1 MNIRNMKQNRVKN
14 KGRIYTVFKDSIK
27 KIWKDPVGS
36 NVISMVIKESLR
48 WLFSLIIKLF

>member
-1 MNIRNMKQNRVKN
+1 MKQKSVKN